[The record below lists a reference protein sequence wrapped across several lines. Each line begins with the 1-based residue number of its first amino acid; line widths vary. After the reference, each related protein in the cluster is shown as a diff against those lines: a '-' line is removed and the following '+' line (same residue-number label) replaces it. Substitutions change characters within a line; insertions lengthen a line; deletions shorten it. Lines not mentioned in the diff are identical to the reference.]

1 MSDTNS
7 MEDIA
12 GQPIN
17 VGDYVACAGSKASQS
32 LYIGEVKSIG
42 KSKITIV
49 EGNGRSH
56 TKFPRFL
63 MNISEQVKACPE
75 IFL

>member
-1 MSDTNS
+1 MSTEVT
-7 MEDIA
+7 MQDIA
-12 GQPIN
+12 GQDIN
-17 VGDYVACAGSKASQS
+17 VGDYVACAGSKNSQS

-42 KSKITIV
+42 ASKITII
-49 EGNGRSH
+49 ESDGKSH
-56 TKFPRFL
+56 TKFPRYL